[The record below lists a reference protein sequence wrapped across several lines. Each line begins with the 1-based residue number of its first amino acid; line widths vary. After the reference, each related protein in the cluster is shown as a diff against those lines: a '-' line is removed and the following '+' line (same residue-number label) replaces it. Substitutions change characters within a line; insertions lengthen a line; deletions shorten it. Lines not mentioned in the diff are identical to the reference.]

1 MKIVYPKLQ
10 YKQYFVF
17 DALFLV
23 LIAEKKDS
31 GIVLSLTKEY
41 QLASFVIEV
50 EQSHRLDDLKRHF
63 FPFIAFL
70 ALKLIKIPRFLA
82 RLFNVKKSS

>member
-1 MKIVYPKLQ
+1 MKIVYPKLP
-10 YKQYFVF
+10 YEEDFVF

-23 LIAEKKDS
+23 LKAEKKDS

-50 EQSHRLDDLKRHF
+50 EQLHRLED
-63 FPFIAFL
+63 
-70 ALKLIKIPRFLA
+70 
-82 RLFNVKKSS
+82 